1 MSRVARLAR
10 ILQVC
15 RRYRL
20 DTFLD
25 TGQLPQSW
33 RVLLRLA
40 PFTRGGDPAQSRA
53 VRLRRSLEDL
63 GPIFIKFGQLLSTR
77 RDLIAPDIADELS
90 RLQDAVPPFPA
101 AEAQAIVER
110 ALGKP
115 VQQLFASFEAA
126 PLASA
131 SVAQVHAATLFDGR
145 RVVVKVVAL
154 QQRKRDLF
162 ERVVDEGGGMSGAI
176 TAADIRALLAAD

>member
-25 TGQLPQSW
+25 TGHLPESW
-33 RVLLRLA
+33 RRLLRLA
-40 PFTRGGDPAQSRA
+40 PFTWGGEPAQSRA
-53 VRLRRSLEDL
+53 VRLRRSLEEL
-63 GPIFIKFGQLLSTR
+63 GPIFIKFGQMLSTR
-77 RDLIAPDIADELS
+77 RDLVPPDIADEL
-90 RLQDAVPPFPA
+90 A
-101 AEAQAIVER
+101 ACRMTCRRSPRQSPSPSWSARSANRWNE
-110 ALGKP
+110 
-115 VQQLFASFEAA
+115 LFASFEAA

-145 RVVVKVVAL
+145 ARRG
-154 QQRKRDLF
+154 QGDPP
-162 ERVVDEGGGMSGAI
+162 GH
-176 TAADIRALLAAD
+176 RAHDPPGHRA

>member
-25 TGQLPQSW
+25 TEHLPQSW
-33 RVLLRLA
+33 RRLLRLA
-40 PFTRGGDPAQSRA
+40 PFTWGGEPAQSRA

-63 GPIFIKFGQLLSTR
+63 GPIFIKFGQLISTR
-77 RDLIAPDIADELS
+77 RDLVPPDIADELS

-101 AEAQAIVER
+101 AEARAIVER

-115 VQQLFASFEAA
+115 VEQLFASFEAA

-145 RVVVKVVAL
+145 FVGRADFL
-154 QQRKRDLF
+154 
-162 ERVVDEGGGMSGAI
+162 ER
-176 TAADIRALLAAD
+176 